1 MDITPKETQI
11 ITFTIPNEL
20 RIGPNAKRVLSL
32 HFEHPEYT
40 HKQIGD
46 EVGISGARVSQILR
60 NPRIINALPLI
71 ARQRLQSAVSKA
83 SKAYVDCVEQNENLA
98 VKEKASHTL
107 LREFK
112 TLDAPTIKVEGEIR
126 LLDVRALQEK
136 VRAAA
141 KAADNIVEAEIV
153 EPPEVV

>member
-1 MDITPKETQI
+1 M
-11 ITFTIPNEL
+11 
-20 RIGPNAKRVLSL
+20 
-32 HFEHPEYT
+32 
-40 HKQIGD
+40 
-46 EVGISGARVSQILR
+46 SQILR